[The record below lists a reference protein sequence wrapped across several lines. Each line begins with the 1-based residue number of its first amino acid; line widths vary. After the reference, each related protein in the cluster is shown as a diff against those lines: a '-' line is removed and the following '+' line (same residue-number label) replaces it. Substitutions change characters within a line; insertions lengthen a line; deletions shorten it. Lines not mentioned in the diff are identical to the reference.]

1 MVGHIAAVDSTQTWD
16 FKTLSRGKSPQIIAL
31 LSEQESRIP
40 QYKKALIVASES
52 KVSNP
57 KFSQYFV
64 KESVITDT
72 HTVPAGNIEYGF
84 CQAIHGEESAVAGYR
99 SALSLVPPESDNKDL
114 VLGIVAGNPGNI
126 PNPCGNCR
134 DVMIDGLGTD
144 FEIVSGAADGG
155 LAIVLP
161 MDMFT
166 FNPQE
171 QIDINS
177 RKRLQVSDRLGMS
190 KGDFNE
196 IVSRTLKEG
205 KRLTNDA
212 YSPPNINPER
222 KYFATVVTDHNLFHG
237 ARDIM
242 VDYHPIYA
250 LRDAVRQARR
260 ENDTSVKSIVII
272 SEDPNINLPQVMYKD
287 RQHLLEYNLQ
297 GELISGNEK
306 DPPVFLVGH
315 DDKGKIT
322 TVWKTSVKEWL
333 PFPFNPRNFGDEFV
347 RYLGAYHRNR
357 VK

>member
-1 MVGHIAAVDSTQTWD
+1 MVGNIAIVSSATWD
-16 FKTLSRGKSPQIIAL
+16 FKTLSREKSPQVIDL
-31 LSEQESRIP
+31 SSEQQGKIER
-40 QYKKALIVASES
+40 YKKALIVASES
-52 KVSNP
+52 KVSDP

-99 SALSLVPPESDNKDL
+99 SALSLTPSESDNKDL

-134 DVMIDGLGTD
+134 DVMIDGLGTN
-144 FEIVSGAADGG
+144 FEIVSGAANGG
-155 LAIVLP
+155 LAMVLP
-161 MDMFT
+161 MEMFM
-166 FNPQE
+166 FDPQ
-171 QIDINS
+171 QKIDVNS
-177 RKRLQVSDRLGMS
+177 KKRLEVSNSLGMS
-190 KGDFNE
+190 KSDFHE

-212 YSPPNINPER
+212 YSPPSVNPER
-222 KYFATVVTDHNLFHG
+222 KYFATIVTEHNLFHG

-260 ENDTSVKSIVII
+260 INDSSVQSIII
-272 SEDPNINLPQVMYKD
+272 VAEDPNINLPDVMYKD

-297 GELISGNEK
+297 GELVSGNEK

-315 DDKGKIT
+315 DEKGKIT
-322 TVWKTSVKEWL
+322 TVHKTSVKEWL
-333 PFPFNPRNFGDEFV
+333 PFPFNPRNFGDDFV
-347 RYLGAYHRNR
+347 KYLGTYHRNR
-357 VK
+357 LK